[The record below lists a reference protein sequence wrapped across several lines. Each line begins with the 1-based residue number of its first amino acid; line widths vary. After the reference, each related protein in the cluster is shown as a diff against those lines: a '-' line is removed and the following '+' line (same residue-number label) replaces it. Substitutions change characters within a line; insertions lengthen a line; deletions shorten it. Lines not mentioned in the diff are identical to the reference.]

1 MIIFNIS
8 VYNLKQINNEKFKNK
23 NDMLYASLFRV
34 ICKCSQ
40 EKNGKIFNVLSEQ
53 NITEH
58 FFGVERS
65 VLTEHLDPV
74 FPEFPEMEFSSNISF
89 IWLYICLDNLVC

>member
-1 MIIFNIS
+1 MGTF
-8 VYNLKQINNEKFKNK
+8 
-23 NDMLYASLFRV
+23 
-34 ICKCSQ
+34 
-40 EKNGKIFNVLSEQ
+40 FNVLSEQ

-74 FPEFPEMEFSSNISF
+74 FPRTLHLILMKYRTGLHAQFADQWASNATMQR
-89 IWLYICLDNLVC
+89 LH

>member
-1 MIIFNIS
+1 MGTF
-8 VYNLKQINNEKFKNK
+8 
-23 NDMLYASLFRV
+23 
-34 ICKCSQ
+34 
-40 EKNGKIFNVLSEQ
+40 FNVLSEQ

-74 FPEFPEMEFSSNISF
+74 FPRTLVTPCIVYRLTSLYSF
-89 IWLYICLDNLVC
+89 

>member
-1 MIIFNIS
+1 MGTF
-8 VYNLKQINNEKFKNK
+8 
-23 NDMLYASLFRV
+23 
-34 ICKCSQ
+34 
-40 EKNGKIFNVLSEQ
+40 FNVLSEQ

-74 FPEFPEMEFSSNISF
+74 FPRTLEGAVDF
-89 IWLYICLDNLVC
+89 WLLPPLGKHLVSVQL

>member
-1 MIIFNIS
+1 MKNLRTKMTWYVIQ
-8 VYNLKQINNEKFKNK
+8 VYFPLFVNVPRNK
-23 NDMLYASLFRV
+23 MGTF
-34 ICKCSQ
+34 
-40 EKNGKIFNVLSEQ
+40 FNVLSEQ

-74 FPEFPEMEFSSNISF
+74 FPRTLTYLYEPTFIRFIRPILGFYIIS
-89 IWLYICLDNLVC
+89 II

>member
-1 MIIFNIS
+1 MGTF
-8 VYNLKQINNEKFKNK
+8 
-23 NDMLYASLFRV
+23 
-34 ICKCSQ
+34 
-40 EKNGKIFNVLSEQ
+40 FNVLSEQ

-74 FPEFPEMEFSSNISF
+74 FPRTLTKVHIQTVSYLGSRGQ
-89 IWLYICLDNLVC
+89 

>member
-1 MIIFNIS
+1 MGTF
-8 VYNLKQINNEKFKNK
+8 
-23 NDMLYASLFRV
+23 
-34 ICKCSQ
+34 
-40 EKNGKIFNVLSEQ
+40 FNVLSEQ

-74 FPEFPEMEFSSNISF
+74 FPRTLIVIEYWIA
-89 IWLYICLDNLVC
+89 D

>member
-1 MIIFNIS
+1 MGTF
-8 VYNLKQINNEKFKNK
+8 
-23 NDMLYASLFRV
+23 
-34 ICKCSQ
+34 
-40 EKNGKIFNVLSEQ
+40 FNVLSEQ

-74 FPEFPEMEFSSNISF
+74 FPRTLFHMYLISTNEWFHEKLHRKYTFIFGKFDFINIISCKKRK
-89 IWLYICLDNLVC
+89 L

>member
-1 MIIFNIS
+1 MKSLRTKITWNDI
-8 VYNLKQINNEKFKNK
+8 QIYFPLFVNVPRNK
-23 NDMLYASLFRV
+23 MGTF
-34 ICKCSQ
+34 
-40 EKNGKIFNVLSEQ
+40 FNVLSEQ

-74 FPEFPEMEFSSNISF
+74 FPRT
-89 IWLYICLDNLVC
+89 LTQ

>member
-1 MIIFNIS
+1 MKIMKNLRTKMTWYVIQ
-8 VYNLKQINNEKFKNK
+8 VYFPLFVNVPRNK
-23 NDMLYASLFRV
+23 MGTF
-34 ICKCSQ
+34 
-40 EKNGKIFNVLSEQ
+40 FNVLSEQ

-74 FPEFPEMEFSSNISF
+74 FPRTLIQTGAEFCTPN
-89 IWLYICLDNLVC
+89 

>member
-1 MIIFNIS
+1 MGTF
-8 VYNLKQINNEKFKNK
+8 
-23 NDMLYASLFRV
+23 
-34 ICKCSQ
+34 
-40 EKNGKIFNVLSEQ
+40 FNVLSEQ

-74 FPEFPEMEFSSNISF
+74 FPRTLTSTNKQ
-89 IWLYICLDNLVC
+89 

>member
-1 MIIFNIS
+1 MVIVYQFIS
-8 VYNLKQINNEKFKNK
+8 HYLYLSVPWNK
-23 NDMLYASLFRV
+23 MGTF
-34 ICKCSQ
+34 
-40 EKNGKIFNVLSEQ
+40 FNVLLEQ

-74 FPEFPEMEFSSNISF
+74 FPRT
-89 IWLYICLDNLVC
+89 LTQ